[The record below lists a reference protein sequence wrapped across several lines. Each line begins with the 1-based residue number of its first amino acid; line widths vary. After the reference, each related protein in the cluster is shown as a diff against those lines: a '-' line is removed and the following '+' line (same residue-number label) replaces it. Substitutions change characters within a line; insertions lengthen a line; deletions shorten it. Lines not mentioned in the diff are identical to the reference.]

1 MDSIEQ
7 HCDTYLEYK
16 ALSPYT
22 IEHYQKIVR
31 LFCRENKVK
40 HVNEVT
46 STLLL
51 AWRRRVLER
60 ASAAAWNNYHRHLRA
75 LFNFLV
81 EQGVIDGNPFS
92 EVGQVRQYRRLPKTV
107 SLDMIHIAL
116 GQLRQN
122 PDRFKPAWFWQTLIE
137 FLYYHGVRR
146 KQMVDLRWRDIDLA
160 GGRLMI
166 RNSKARQEQVKPL
179 HPAAIPGLKDL
190 RARTEEALGRRA
202 TPGAQVFNVTLFYA
216 RYKGARMNVDQVSGF
231 FRRFGMCLE
240 KETGCARRLSAHKLR
255 HTIATLLSE
264 TGRMRALQEL
274 LGHADLATTGIY
286 IHPDMQALSELI
298 EHLPVLRADRSRS
311 RG

>member
-92 EVGQVRQYRRLPKTV
+92 EVGQVR
-107 SLDMIHIAL
+107 
-116 GQLRQN
+116 
-122 PDRFKPAWFWQTLIE
+122 
-137 FLYYHGVRR
+137 
-146 KQMVDLRWRDIDLA
+146 
-160 GGRLMI
+160 
-166 RNSKARQEQVKPL
+166 
-179 HPAAIPGLKDL
+179 
-190 RARTEEALGRRA
+190 
-202 TPGAQVFNVTLFYA
+202 
-216 RYKGARMNVDQVSGF
+216 
-231 FRRFGMCLE
+231 
-240 KETGCARRLSAHKLR
+240 
-255 HTIATLLSE
+255 
-264 TGRMRALQEL
+264 
-274 LGHADLATTGIY
+274 
-286 IHPDMQALSELI
+286 
-298 EHLPVLRADRSRS
+298 
-311 RG
+311 